1 MVARIRLVGFS
12 AFIASA
18 LLAAAGAPQAQTR
31 IAPHSVIEFASVE
44 QGRMILGAVDDYV
57 SRMSSFDRMLR
68 LKSTRV
74 ISEREFLDFSMDS
87 VLPWTLDERSRID
100 TVIAPLA
107 EELRKLGVSFP
118 ARVLLVKTS
127 GRAEEGLAHTRANAI
142 MLSQRSLGASDE
154 ALASL
159 LAHELFH
166 VLTRHDPAL
175 RARAYRVIGFHVGAA
190 IALPERLAAIRITNP
205 DAPADDAFIEIA
217 VDGNPA
223 MALPLLLSRSP
234 VFDPAIGR
242 DIGDYWELKLLIL
255 EAADTNN
262 RLRPLLRDAGPVLL
276 AISEVS
282 GFFEQ
287 VGRNTD
293 YIIHPEEILAEN
305 FALMLTG
312 GKARNPD
319 LIRRIRELFDPRV
332 ESSVSSIRA
341 GSIGQTMFSWHL
353 PRGCRVP

>member
-1 MVARIRLVGFS
+1 MAISGMVALIRIVVLF
-12 AFIASA
+12 AFVSGI
-18 LLAAAGAPQAQTR
+18 LLAPGAPQAQTR

-44 QGRMILGAVDDYV
+44 QGRTILGAVDDYV
-57 SRMSSFDRMLR
+57 SRMTSFDRMLR

-100 TVIAPLA
+100 AVIAPLA
-107 EELRKLGVSFP
+107 GELRKLGVSFP

-127 GRAEEGLAHTRANAI
+127 GHAEEGLAHTRANAV
-142 MLSQRSLGASDE
+142 MLSQRSLRAADE

-166 VLTRHDPAL
+166 ILTRHDPIL

-190 IALPERLAAIRITNP
+190 IALPEHLEAIRITNP
-205 DAPADDAFIEIA
+205 DAPADDASIEIT
-217 VDGNPA
+217 VEGKPA
-223 MALPLLLSRSP
+223 MVLPLLLSRSP

-242 DIGDYWELKLLIL
+242 DIVDYWELKLLVL
-255 EAADTNN
+255 EAADASD
-262 RLRPLLRDAGPVLL
+262 RPRPMLGDAGPVLL
-276 AISEVS
+276 EISEVS

-312 GKARNPD
+312 KKASDPE
-319 LIRRIRELFDPRV
+319 LIRRIRELFNSRV
-332 ESSVSSIRA
+332 ESSVSSIPA
-341 GSIGQTMFSWHL
+341 GSIGQTRFSWNL
-353 PRGCRVP
+353 QR